1 MLESLIFALEEWP
14 TDNESETLP
23 STPELAS
30 VLKALDTKSELIL
43 SYIPKL
49 ENENAE
55 YEGLYDIAYSD
66 SHFISGFGRII
77 KSEKVAHLGMLLELI
92 TEAGRELQTYSEH
105 SMLYLFDLL
114 IKKLKSILKEH
125 SSNRSTKIEVSD
137 VVTECTIYLAEPV
150 STLLEKQEKTRQE
163 IITNKE
169 IEAPNK
175 AIVSKVEITPHP
187 EDQQANI
194 AEEDEILNIP
204 ADKLGLISDFCEEAW
219 ESLQTSE
226 NLLIELENNPN
237 STELINEL
245 FRAVHTV
252 KGGSRLIEIRK
263 IEALSHELETVLDN
277 VRAGNLSLTSNL
289 IDLALNCIKRI
300 TLITNEVAGRGP
312 VTTPVNDL
320 VSQLKNDPL
329 GTKSIIS
336 TATLSSKLETRSDSE
351 FLETLEPINLQN
363 TPKVKTVVREDSI
376 KVSAEKLDSVLNTSS
391 EVYITR
397 IKLDN
402 DQRLLTEALSKV
414 EVDITSMAKTINDLK
429 LHSQLDHAQLLR
441 RNAEVSDQK
450 LNYGIGKH
458 IEEISEGLTRQH
470 DNLAVN
476 AERLSIHN
484 RNVKKNIEDL
494 EVLSSRLQ
502 SGAMNFRMVPIAN
515 LFNRFPAQVRD
526 IARQIGKRVDLKII
540 GSDTELDKILINQ
553 LADPLLHLVRNS
565 IDHGI
570 ESPDQRSSK
579 QKSDIGEIKLRAY
592 YMGSNAIIEI
602 EDDGKGIDPQ
612 IILSKA
618 VEKGIISKEQS
629 TELNEKEIFDFI
641 FEPGFSSAEQVT
653 ELSGRGVGMD
663 VVKTSINQMQ
673 GSIKIDSKINLGT
686 KITLRLPLTLAVVS
700 ILLVA
705 ENGYEFGFPILNVEE
720 IINVKLTQDVKKV
733 NDTLVYNFRSEL
745 VPVNFLSDFLEYPKN
760 AQSTGENF
768 ILILNDGERKIG
780 VIVDEVLG
788 QQSVLLKQLGS
799 LIEKAPFVIGCTI
812 LSNSKLVLI
821 LNVLE
826 LASFHANYET
836 TSFYEKIEKVD
847 QIQNKRQTKTILV
860 VDDSRIQRKRIC
872 EFLQQSGYR
881 TEEAVDGY
889 DALNMCKKFE
899 FNSFCVDIQMPL
911 MDGYELIKN
920 LRDLKEYRF
929 TYICVISG
937 VHMDKD
943 NVTAR
948 LRDLE
953 VHGFYEKP
961 VDLDDLIAE
970 LDDKLIGEEN
980 SLVEE
985 VLT

>member
-14 TDNESETLP
+14 TDNVSETIP
-23 STPELAS
+23 SNPEFAAI
-30 VLKALDTKSELIL
+30 LKALDTKSECIL

-49 ENENAE
+49 DNENAE

-66 SHFISGFGRII
+66 SHFISGFGKII

-92 TEAGRELQTYSEH
+92 TETGRELQSYSEH

-114 IKKLKSILKEH
+114 IKKLHLTVNELLN
-125 SSNRSTKIEVSD
+125 NRSTKIDVSD
-137 VVTECTIYLAEPV
+137 VVNECTIYLAKPV
-150 STLLEKQEKTRQE
+150 STLIEKHEKTRQE
-163 IITNKE
+163 ILTDKE
-169 IEAPNK
+169 IKDPDK
-175 AIVSKVEITPHP
+175 TFIPKVESTPHA
-187 EDQQANI
+187 ENQQSNI
-194 AEEDEILNIP
+194 EEEDEILDIP
-204 ADKLGLISDFCEEAW
+204 ANKIGLISDFCEEAW
-219 ESLQTSE
+219 ESLQNSE
-226 NLLIELENNPN
+226 NLLIELENNPK

-252 KGGSRLIEIRK
+252 KGGSRLIEVRK

-277 VRAGNLSLTSNL
+277 VRAGNLSLTSSL

-320 VSQLKNDPL
+320 VGQLKNDPL
-329 GTKSIIS
+329 GTKNNNSNAQS
-336 TATLSSKLETRSDSE
+336 LKLEARSDSE
-351 FLETLEPINLQN
+351 FLEASEPINLPN
-363 TPKVKTVVREDSI
+363 TAKVKTVVREDSI
-376 KVSAEKLDSVLNTSS
+376 KVSSEKLDSVLNTSS

-414 EVDITSMAKTINDLK
+414 DRDISFIAKTINDLK
-429 LHSQLDHAQLLR
+429 SHSQLDHAQMLR
-441 RNAEVSDQK
+441 QNAHVSDQK

-458 IEEISEGLTRQH
+458 IEEISDCLTKQH
-470 DNLAVN
+470 DNLAIN

-484 RNVKKNIEDL
+484 RDVKKNIEDL

-570 ESPDQRSSK
+570 ESPDQRSRN

-602 EDDGKGIDPQ
+602 EDDGKGIDPE
-612 IILSKA
+612 IILLKA
-618 VEKGIISKEQS
+618 VEKGLISKEQS
-629 TELNEKEIFDFI
+629 TEINEKEIFDFI

-673 GSIKIDSKINLGT
+673 GSIKIESKINLGT
-686 KITLRLPLTLAVVS
+686 KITLRLPLTLAVVG

-720 IINVKLTQDVKKV
+720 IINIKLTQDVKKV

-768 ILILNDGERKIG
+768 LLILNDGEKKIG
-780 VIVDEVLG
+780 VIVDEVMG

-826 LASFHANYET
+826 LTSFHANYET
-836 TSFYEKIEKVD
+836 ASFYEKIEKVD
-847 QIQNKRQTKTILV
+847 QIQNRRQTKTILV

-889 DALNMCKKFE
+889 DALNICNKFQ
-899 FNSFCVDIQMPL
+899 FDSFCVDIQMPL

-920 LRDLKEYRF
+920 LRNLKEYRT

-937 VHMDKD
+937 VHMDKE
-943 NVTAR
+943 NVMAR
-948 LRDLE
+948 LYDLE
-953 VHGFYEKP
+953 VKGFYEKP
-961 VDLDDLIAE
+961 VDLDDLIAD
-970 LDDKLIGEEN
+970 LDDKLIGEEIR
-980 SLVEE
+980 LAEE
-985 VLT
+985 ILT